1 MPAQEELKLFSACQ
15 ADLGESPV
23 WDEAHQCLLFVDI
36 SGGQINALDQ
46 HGRLTRLYESPAR
59 IGALALTEKG
69 NLIFSQNAG
78 VAVLDRTSLRV
89 TQNSKLAITLSSYRF
104 NDGAC
109 DPQGRFITG
118 LMDEGHSRNTG
129 KLYRYDAGLNASVIL
144 DGISLPNGLAWT
156 SQGDELLFV
165 DSVART
171 LYHAPYS
178 ANGNALQKLSVFART
193 PEELGRPDGLALDIE
208 DNLWVCQFNGGCLLQ
223 YDRNGVLLQTL
234 SVPVPR
240 PTSCCFGGPDMR
252 TLFITTAKFGMS
264 ATEHADYP
272 AAGNIYSIRLPVPGR
287 PRHRFKEL

>member
-78 VAVLDRTSLRV
+78 VAILDRTSLRV

-118 LMDEGHSRNTG
+118 LMDEGHSAIR
-129 KLYRYDAGLNASVIL
+129 ASSIATMPAL
-144 DGISLPNGLAWT
+144 TPRSYWT
-156 SQGDELLFV
+156 
-165 DSVART
+165 A
-171 LYHAPYS
+171 S
-178 ANGNALQKLSVFART
+178 ACPTDWHGQVRA
-193 PEELGRPDGLALDIE
+193 
-208 DNLWVCQFNGGCLLQ
+208 
-223 YDRNGVLLQTL
+223 
-234 SVPVPR
+234 
-240 PTSCCFGGPDMR
+240 TSCC
-252 TLFITTAKFGMS
+252 S
-264 ATEHADYP
+264 
-272 AAGNIYSIRLPVPGR
+272 
-287 PRHRFKEL
+287 

>member
-1 MPAQEELKLFSACQ
+1 MPAQEELQLFSPCQ

-23 WDEAHQCLLFVDI
+23 WDEIHQCLLFVDI

-46 HGRLTRLYESPAR
+46 HGHLTGLYESPAR
-59 IGALALTEKG
+59 IGALALTDKG
-69 NLIFSQNAG
+69 NLVFTQNAG
-78 VAVLDRTSLRV
+78 VAILDRTSLRV
-89 TQNSKLAITLSSYRF
+89 TQDSKLAITLSSYRF

-144 DGISLPNGLAWT
+144 DSISLPNGLAW
-156 SQGDELLFV
+156 SSDGSELFFV

-171 LYHAPYS
+171 VYRARYP
-178 ANGNALQKLSVFART
+178 ANGNGLEQVSVFART
-193 PEELGRPDGLALDIE
+193 PAELGRPDGLALDVE
-208 DNLWVCQFNGGCLLQ
+208 GNLWVCQFNSSCLLQ
-223 YDRNGVLLQTL
+223 YDRHGVLLQAL
-234 SVPVPR
+234 PMPVPR

-252 TLFITTAKFGMS
+252 TLYITTARFGMS
-264 ATEHADYP
+264 AAEQADYP